1 MYRIHIC
8 VTYLHTKPGVAD
20 QFINDVKEVVTELM
34 KDPKKP
40 VEGKM
45 ALYGTAQAIPDRS
58 VVSDFT
64 KLYLDSL
71 YYTPKNK

>member
-1 MYRIHIC
+1 
-8 VTYLHTKPGVAD
+8 
-20 QFINDVKEVVTELM
+20 M